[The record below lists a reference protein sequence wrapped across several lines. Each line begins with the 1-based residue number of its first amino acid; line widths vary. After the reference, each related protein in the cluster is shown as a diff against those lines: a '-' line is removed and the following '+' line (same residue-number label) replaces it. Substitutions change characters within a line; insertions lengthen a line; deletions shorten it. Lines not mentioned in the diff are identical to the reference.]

1 MADLYGGSPADVKM
15 PNRRTARGAGTTPTR
30 TSELVDVRNQL
41 AALQQEA
48 TGADGTTRRGG
59 GAAGRPE
66 DLEDEVTTLYHEL
79 QRAAGKLEMEKAQR
93 KKAEA
98 ELESIRQHRLR
109 ETADVVQELEKK
121 RIELNSLREERA
133 MMKEWLDRGVAEC
146 RRVAEEVVEL
156 KLELES
162 SDRVNADLTKERQR
176 LAVKIQEMSD
186 ELSAVQLALDRAQHE
201 KATLELKADESG
213 AIMARAE
220 EERKAAMSECDRLS
234 AEVTRLSQRVR
245 GLEDAELSMQSMI
258 ACLAEL
264 VREVGDTE
272 LCVTTG
278 NLDAPRLS
286 EGIAAAA
293 AANIAEPRPLSSMLV
308 DSKRRLQ
315 ELQDCVSR
323 LRASVKRFVASKQKA
338 HQDMANAHRAALD
351 MCQREHD
358 ATAAAHRA
366 EVDQLQR
373 RIVDLEREIIRV
385 ADGVERDTHQEAQQR
400 MQQLDGYATTN
411 RDLQKE
417 LDVLKF
423 DNDKLRA
430 KAKKMKLD
438 WSKVDDSR
446 RRFQQLQMEVN
457 MMRDSYEK
465 LQMENKNLRLM
476 LEGGGFGTSRGAH
489 SPAERDRS
497 VHLHRQAFEDWRHT
511 KMGYG
516 EATGFSPQPEPAF
529 AAHMAPSSR
538 VGTGFSPL
546 PY

>member
-1 MADLYGGSPADVKM
+1 
-15 PNRRTARGAGTTPTR
+15 
-30 TSELVDVRNQL
+30 
-41 AALQQEA
+41 
-48 TGADGTTRRGG
+48 
-59 GAAGRPE
+59 
-66 DLEDEVTTLYHEL
+66 
-79 QRAAGKLEMEKAQR
+79 
-93 KKAEA
+93 
-98 ELESIRQHRLR
+98 
-109 ETADVVQELEKK
+109 
-121 RIELNSLREERA
+121 
-133 MMKEWLDRGVAEC
+133 
-146 RRVAEEVVEL
+146 
-156 KLELES
+156 
-162 SDRVNADLTKERQR
+162 
-176 LAVKIQEMSD
+176 
-186 ELSAVQLALDRAQHE
+186 
-201 KATLELKADESG
+201 
-213 AIMARAE
+213 
-220 EERKAAMSECDRLS
+220 
-234 AEVTRLSQRVR
+234 
-245 GLEDAELSMQSMI
+245 
-258 ACLAEL
+258 
-264 VREVGDTE
+264 
-272 LCVTTG
+272 
-278 NLDAPRLS
+278 
-286 EGIAAAA
+286 
-293 AANIAEPRPLSSMLV
+293 V

-385 ADGVERDTHQEAQQR
+385 ADGVERDTHQEAQHR

-417 LDVLKF
+417 LDALKF